1 MTLIKERLKRINIAR
16 LIKGELQF
24 SVEFQALQLRKIIEQ
39 IMLAS
44 LVANAE
50 EYKKVSE
57 KFGTEWN
64 ARLICRDIERINPDF
79 FPKAVI
85 DDHKN
90 QVLNN
95 TDCIT
100 SDQLIDI
107 YGKLHKF
114 LHANN
119 PFGEKYDYQKM
130 SIYIL
135 ESCKKIINLLNTHTV
150 TLIGGKSILYVVMS
164 SVNNNGNVWIGWADK
179 CDETEYKNYLE
190 QVKSKEKTCETTC
203 SEEPNADG
211 KRT

>member
-1 MTLIKERLKRINIAR
+1 
-16 LIKGELQF
+16 
-24 SVEFQALQLRKIIEQ
+24 
-39 IMLAS
+39 
-44 LVANAE
+44 
-50 EYKKVSE
+50 
-57 KFGTEWN
+57 
-64 ARLICRDIERINPDF
+64 
-79 FPKAVI
+79 
-85 DDHKN
+85 
-90 QVLNN
+90 
-95 TDCIT
+95 
-100 SDQLIDI
+100 
-107 YGKLHKF
+107 
-114 LHANN
+114 
-119 PFGEKYDYQKM
+119 M